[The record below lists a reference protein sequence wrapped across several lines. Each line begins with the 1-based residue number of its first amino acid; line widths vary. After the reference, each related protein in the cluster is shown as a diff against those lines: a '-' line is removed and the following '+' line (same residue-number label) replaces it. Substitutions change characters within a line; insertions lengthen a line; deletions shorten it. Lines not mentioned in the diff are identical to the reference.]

1 MPHYLKRI
9 IKPHVGSVVILCV
22 LTILSSLLQVTAAL
36 CMRDVVDAALAAPSQ
51 LVTAGALLVG
61 NLASLVVVHGLSKWV
76 GGSASDRCIAG
87 MRRDLLRSIA
97 LSEDTTRYDHHS
109 GSLLSR
115 AMEDVRTFCD
125 GVIFA
130 LPGLVG
136 QITRLVASF
145 TAVLLM
151 YPGVAGYVALAA
163 VAAAAVA
170 AVLRPLLKKHH
181 KRVRKAD
188 EQLTACM
195 QEDLLHLELVKSLQ
209 AEEQM
214 LSRFGQKVDASLSA
228 KRDRRFLSVSINTMI
243 SAVSN
248 LATAVMLLWAASQV
262 AQRLMTYGSLTAM
275 LQLLNLLRSPVLG
288 LSGLWTRLTSVEVA
302 AERLQE
308 LMAVQEPAGPTPS
321 AQVQAVV
328 FDHVTFAYPGEDEP
342 VLADFTAEWSL
353 DRWLCLTGISGRGKS
368 TVFKLLLGLYQPQQ
382 GRVCLRTEEG
392 LIPCGP
398 QTRGFFAY
406 VPQDYPMFSGT
417 VKDNLLLAA
426 PEAGEDQCEDALRLA
441 CADFVFDLPEGQL
454 TQLRENND
462 GLSKGQLQRIAV
474 ARAVL
479 MNRQILLMD
488 ECSSALDA
496 QTEKAMLS
504 NLYQLST
511 KAILVTHRPEALEG
525 LETVGYVDMER
536 M

>member
-9 IKPHVGSVVILCV
+9 IRPYTGSVVILCV
-22 LTILSSLLQVTAAL
+22 LTILLAFLQVTNAL
-36 CMRDVVDAALAAPSQ
+36 CMREVVDAALTAPPR
-51 LVTAGALLVG
+51 LLTAGGLLIVNLLLLVAIHALIKG
-61 NLASLVVVHGLSKWV
+61 I

-125 GVIFA
+125 GVIHA

-136 QITRLVASF
+136 QIARLVASF

-151 YPGVAGYVALAA
+151 YPSVAGYVALAA
-163 VAAAAVA
+163 VIAVVVA
-170 AVLRPLLKKHH
+170 AVLRPLLKRHH
-181 KRVRKAD
+181 NQVRKAD
-188 EQLTACM
+188 EQMTACM
-195 QEDLLHLELVKSLQ
+195 QEDLRHLELVKSLQ

-214 LSRFGQKVDASLSA
+214 LSRFGEKVDASLSA

-243 SAVSN
+243 SGISN
-248 LATAVMLLWAASQV
+248 LATAAMLLWGASQV

-302 AERLQE
+302 AERLRE
-308 LMAVQEPAGPTPS
+308 LMIPQESAEPTPS
-321 AQVQAVV
+321 AEVQAVV
-328 FDHVTFAYPGEDEP
+328 FDRVTFAYPGEDEP
-342 VLADFTAEWSL
+342 VLADFSAEFPL
-353 DRWLCLTGISGRGKS
+353 DRWLCLTGVSGRGKS
-368 TVFKLLLGLYQPQQ
+368 TIFKLVLGLYQPQQ
-382 GRVCLRTEEG
+382 GQVCLRTGEG

-406 VPQDYPMFSGT
+406 VPQDYPLFSGS

-426 PEAGEDQCEDALRLA
+426 PEAGEAQRRDALRLA
-441 CADFVFDLPEGQL
+441 CADFVFDLPEGEL

-474 ARAVL
+474 ARAV
-479 MNRQILLMD
+479 MMQRQILLMD

-496 QTEKAMLS
+496 QTEKTMLS
-504 NLYQLST
+504 NLHKLST

-525 LETVGYVDMER
+525 LEAVGLVDMER
-536 M
+536 I